1 MHHKFL
7 YRESIPNKDVTKKKK
22 KRPSHSATSKKILMN
37 LPNSFLSYLK

>member
-22 KRPSHSATSKKILMN
+22 NVLVIQRPVRKSL
-37 LPNSFLSYLK
+37 

>member
-22 KRPSHSATSKKILMN
+22 KRPSQRPVRKSL
-37 LPNSFLSYLK
+37 